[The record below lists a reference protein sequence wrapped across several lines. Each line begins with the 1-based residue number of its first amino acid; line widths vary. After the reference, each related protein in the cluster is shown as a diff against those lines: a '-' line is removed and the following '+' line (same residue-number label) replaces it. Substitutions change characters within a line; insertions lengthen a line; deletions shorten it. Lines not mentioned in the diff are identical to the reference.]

1 MLYIFALMTALQWE
15 IEVKDTGEM
24 IPAVPLAESCSA
36 LRGLAEH
43 VRGLEASVA
52 LGSLHRCLCWL
63 SWSRTEEINEL
74 AKMLSLCL
82 VHVRE
87 PSPSWTCCPWA
98 WEFEQPLASSS
109 QPRETVG
116 ESGRFP
122 ETTSCKRRP
131 EAAFSY
137 AIPSK
142 SAGFGLGFYLDQG
155 LNSLSGDGQ
164 GRSEVLELP
173 GWFAADQAELWQY
186 PRDFPTASA
195 PNHLTSAVTDCKNQ
209 TKKGTSL
216 L

>member
-43 VRGLEASVA
+43 VRGLVASVA

-87 PSPSWTCCPWA
+87 SSPSWTCCPWA
-98 WEFEQPLASSS
+98 WEFERPLASSS

-122 ETTSCKRRP
+122 ETTSCKRRL

-137 AIPSK
+137 AIPSQ
-142 SAGFGLGFYLDQG
+142 AVGFGLGFYLDQG
-155 LNSLSGDGQ
+155 LNSLSGFTWTGPVR
-164 GRSEVLELP
+164 GA
-173 GWFAADQAELWQY
+173 GAARLICCRPSRALAM
-186 PRDFPTASA
+186 PTRLS
-195 PNHLTSAVTDCKNQ
+195 NSFCSKSSHLCCDWLQKSN
-209 TKKGTSL
+209 
-216 L
+216 